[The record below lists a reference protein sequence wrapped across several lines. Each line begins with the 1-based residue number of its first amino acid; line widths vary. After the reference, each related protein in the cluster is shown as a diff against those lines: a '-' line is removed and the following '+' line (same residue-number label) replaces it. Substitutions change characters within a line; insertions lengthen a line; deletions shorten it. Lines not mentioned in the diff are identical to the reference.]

1 MKTPRG
7 MKRNGFTL
15 VELLV
20 VIVIIAAL
28 AGLSFAVLPRI
39 QRKAKAT
46 ASLSNLRQFA
56 PALTAY
62 AGEHSMKLPP
72 IKGLGKDADGVDVEL
87 LWTEVCL
94 QQLNPDTP
102 ITKFRDKKW
111 WETTKPFIQNPLY
124 TAWKPE
130 APGYAMNAML
140 AENVEGNREGGGA
153 TGDLQTVAVP
163 MASLPEPA
171 LTPLVAPG
179 TTISYRYDTQVE
191 LNQFQQGSAK
201 ELLVEDK
208 LPILFVDGHVES
220 LTPKEYISRQLYT
233 MPRKEE

>member
-1 MKTPRG
+1 

-56 PALTAY
+56 PTLTAY
-62 AGEHSMKLPP
+62 AGEHSLTLPP
-72 IKGLGKDADGVDVEL
+72 IKGLGKDSDGVEVEL

-94 QQLNPDTP
+94 QQINPDTAVA
-102 ITKFRDKKW
+102 KFRDKRW
-111 WETTKPFIQNPLY
+111 WETTKPFAQNPLY
-124 TAWKPE
+124 KAWKPD

-140 AENVEGNREGGGA
+140 AENVEAAKENGGA
-153 TGDLQTVAVP
+153 TGDLLAVP
-163 MASLPEPA
+163 VSLSVLSDPA
-171 LTPLVAPG
+171 RTPLVAPG
-179 TTISYRYDTQVE
+179 TLISYRYDTQAE
-191 LNQFQQGSAK
+191 INQFQQGSAK

-220 LTPKEYISRQLYT
+220 LTPKEYISRELYL
-233 MPRKEE
+233 MPRSQQ